1 MRYTKRALLTFG
13 AGLVLGLIVVVL
25 GWDPIGRVAAGLMA
39 LGIVA
44 IPIAL
49 IVDWRA
55 GTRPAP
61 PPARRRAKV
70 PPRRAARSKNAPVKA
85 PRHRP
90 RGRKPAAPKR

>member
-13 AGLVLGLIVVVL
+13 SGLVLGLIVVVL

-49 IVDWRA
+49 IADWRA
-55 GTRPAP
+55 KTRPAP
-61 PPARRRAKV
+61 PPARRRATV
-70 PPRRAARSKNAPVKA
+70 PPRRATRSKNASVKA
-85 PRHRP
+85 PRRRP
-90 RGRKPAAPKR
+90 RKRKPAAPKR